1 MQPRMGEFTEEWVR
15 QKAHRLYVEAEAQMD
30 IEPGHTALLVI
41 DMTDEFVKPHWS
53 PYWVPAATRAVPRI
67 KAVIEAFRQAGWPV
81 IYLAY
86 ELGQRG
92 LNFPVTDRLVPTTL
106 DTGPYA
112 EFLWKKVSI
121 FADIAPAD
129 GDVMVLK
136 HTYSGFQGTELE
148 FVLRSLD
155 VSTVVIAGTMTNF
168 CCGATARE
176 AYWRGFKVIFGSD
189 ITATDDDDMHE
200 AELRTLRRGFARIM
214 ASPQIIER
222 LAEAGPPAAA
232 PGR

>member
-1 MQPRMGEFTEEWVR
+1 MGEFTEEWVR

-112 EFLWKKVSI
+112 EFLWKNVSI

-129 GDVMVLK
+129 G
-136 HTYSGFQGTELE
+136 
-148 FVLRSLD
+148 
-155 VSTVVIAGTMTNF
+155 
-168 CCGATARE
+168 
-176 AYWRGFKVIFGSD
+176 
-189 ITATDDDDMHE
+189 DDMHE

-214 ASPQIIER
+214 ASPQIIGR
-222 LAEAGPPAAA
+222 LAAAA
-232 PGR
+232 E

>member
-1 MQPRMGEFTEEWVR
+1 MGEFTEEWVR
-15 QKAHRLYVEAEAQMD
+15 AKAHRLYVEAEAQMD

-86 ELGQRG
+86 ELGQR
-92 LNFPVTDRLVPTTL
+92 
-106 DTGPYA
+106 
-112 EFLWKKVSI
+112 
-121 FADIAPAD
+121 
-129 GDVMVLK
+129 
-136 HTYSGFQGTELE
+136 TELE

-189 ITATDDDDMHE
+189 LTATDDDDMHE

-214 ASPQIIER
+214 ASPQIIGR
-222 LAEAGPPAAA
+222 LAAAA
-232 PGR
+232 E